1 MLEMK
6 FSTSSGVRNP
16 TSRLGRGGGL
26 ISAGSKDREI
36 PFSSRQNRRN
46 LRKASSSD
54 IWRLALKGLATHL
67 ALSPSK
73 SVLAN
78 SETCFSPTASHT
90 CLRHSP
96 YFATDS
102 WENDNST
109 WAHKRN
115 SGASLANDS
124 GSKL

>member
-46 LRKASSSD
+46 RRKASSND
-54 IWRLALKGLATHL
+54 IWRLALKVFAAHL
-67 ALSPSK
+67 AFSPSK

-78 SETCFSPTASHT
+78 SEMRFSPTASHT

-109 WAHKRN
+109 R
-115 SGASLANDS
+115 SEER
-124 GSKL
+124 